1 MCPQVDQSRIFGM
14 EPIAVSNPRIHP
26 TAIIGPEVELAPDVT
41 VGPFTVMEG
50 RVKIGAGSVIDT
62 HVTIYGPVTM
72 GERNHV
78 GVGSVIGGEPQYR
91 AFKNEVTSVLIG
103 NDNKIREYVTINKGT
118 ADGGGV
124 TSVGDHNYL
133 MTGAHVA
140 HDCHV
145 HNHCTIINF
154 ASLAGHVE
162 LFNNCLVSG
171 YVGIQQRS
179 RVGRLAML
187 GGHSRVTRDVP
198 PFVMTVDQNTVSGLN
213 VIGMR
218 RAGIARSS
226 IDAIRQVFKI
236 LYLQGNT
243 IPNALS
249 EAEQKFPEV
258 PEVKEFIAF
267 CRASKFGICRAK
279 SISQITED

>member
-1 MCPQVDQSRIFGM
+1 M
-14 EPIAVSNPRIHP
+14 EPISVSNPRIHP
-26 TAIIGPEVELAPDVT
+26 TAIIGPEVQLAPDVT

-50 RVKIGAGSVIDT
+50 RVRIGAGSIVDS
-62 HVTIYGPVTM
+62 HVTIYGPVTI

-91 AFKNEVTSVLIG
+91 AFKNEETSVVIG

-124 TSVGDHNYL
+124 TSLGDHNYL

-198 PFVMTVDQNTVSGLN
+198 PFMMTVEQNSISGLN

-218 RAGIARSS
+218 RSGMARAS
-226 IDAIRQVFKI
+226 IDAVRQTFKI

-243 IPNALS
+243 VPNALA
-249 EAEQKFPEV
+249 EAERQFPEV
-258 PEVKEFIAF
+258 PEVKELIEF
-267 CRASKFGICRAK
+267 CRASRIGICRFK
-279 SISQITED
+279 EPVTLSDE

>member
-1 MCPQVDQSRIFGM
+1 M
-14 EPIAVSNPRIHP
+14 EPNSVSNPRIHP
-26 TAIIGPEVELAPDVT
+26 TAIIGPEVQLASDVT

-50 RVKIGAGSVIDT
+50 RVTIGSGCVIDS
-62 HVTIYGPVTM
+62 HVTIYGPVTL

-91 AFKNEVTSVLIG
+91 AFKNEETSVQIG

-118 ADGGGV
+118 ADGGGL

-198 PFVMTVDQNTVSGLN
+198 PFVMTVDQNNVTGLN

-218 RAGIARSS
+218 RAGIARTS
-226 IDAIRQVFKI
+226 IDAVRQTFKI

-243 IPNALS
+243 VPNALA
-249 EAEQKFPEV
+249 EAERQFPEV
-258 PEVKEFIAF
+258 PEVKEFIEF
-267 CRASKFGICRAK
+267 CRASRIGICRSKA
-279 SISQITED
+279 SGNLSDD

>member
-1 MCPQVDQSRIFGM
+1 MDWM
-14 EPIAVSNPRIHP
+14 EPIPVSNQRIHP
-26 TAIIGPEVELAPDVT
+26 TAIIGPDVQLAPDVA
-41 VGPFTVMEG
+41 VGPYTVMEG
-50 RVKIGAGSVIDT
+50 RVSVGAGSVIDS
-62 HVTIYGPVTM
+62 HVTIYGPVTI
-72 GERNHV
+72 GERNHI

-91 AFKNEVTSVLIG
+91 AFKNEETSVVIG

-133 MTGAHVA
+133 MTGAHIA

-218 RAGIARSS
+218 RAGIARPS
-226 IDAIRQVFKI
+226 IDAIRKAFKI

-243 IPNALS
+243 IPNAL
-249 EAEQKFPEV
+249 AEIERQFPDV
-258 PEVKEFIAF
+258 PEVKEFIDF
-267 CRASKFGICRAK
+267 CRASKIGICRVK
-279 SISQITED
+279 SMAHHSDE